1 MKIEMRFQVSK
12 EVVKGFVVNDASYF
26 IIPGFRENEIIVV
39 YNDKLKRGDYEC
51 LYYISFEP
59 SEMKMM
65 KTEVGKDM
73 ILKRIIEAIMNE
85 EEDAKEEE
93 KLKVDKRVHEIQMYK
108 RKEK

>member
-1 MKIEMRFQVSK
+1 MKIERRFPISK
-12 EVVKGFVVNDASYF
+12 KVTQGFVVNNASYF

-51 LYYISFEP
+51 LYYVNFEP

-93 KLKVDKRVHEIQMYK
+93 KLKTDKRTHEIQMYK